1 MRFVYERSTC
11 MHKQGK
17 KNYEIVSSLGVNK
30 NSVTNWLKAYR
41 AGGINGLKEES
52 RGVKKGHGKL
62 LSLVQEKQVQK
73 WIVDKYPDQLKLAF
87 ALWTIRSVK
96 ELILQQFG
104 IKIALRTVG
113 DYLNNWGFTPQR
125 PKLKAYEQNSKAV
138 QAWLEEDYVQ
148 IKARAEQE
156 NAEIQWADETGVKNH
171 NHHGR
176 SYSPKGRRP
185 TRKRMAKRF
194 SINMI
199 SSISNQGKVRFMIYK
214 ENMSSQVFIK
224 FMRRLLKTIEKKIY
238 LIVDN
243 LRVHHSRIVK
253 SWISEHKDQ
262 IEIFYLPSYSPELNP
277 DEYLNCDLKYGMSEK
292 PAPQTKEKLKRN
304 ILGHMRKLQKTP
316 KRVQKYFKNKNIA
329 YAA

>member
-1 MRFVYERSTC
+1 M
-11 MHKQGK
+11 K
-17 KNYEIVSSLGVNK
+17 IVSSLGVNK

-87 ALWTIRSVK
+87 ALWTRRSVK

-176 SYSPKGRRP
+176 SYS
-185 TRKRMAKRF
+185 T
-194 SINMI
+194 
-199 SSISNQGKVRFMIYK
+199 
-214 ENMSSQVFIK
+214 
-224 FMRRLLKTIEKKIY
+224 
-238 LIVDN
+238 
-243 LRVHHSRIVK
+243 
-253 SWISEHKDQ
+253 
-262 IEIFYLPSYSPELNP
+262 
-277 DEYLNCDLKYGMSEK
+277 
-292 PAPQTKEKLKRN
+292 
-304 ILGHMRKLQKTP
+304 
-316 KRVQKYFKNKNIA
+316 
-329 YAA
+329 